1 MNHNYTLFRERPE
14 SEEKFC
20 YFCKQSIGRLSGS
33 VVQLTCQ
40 NHEVE
45 VQHWFAISLAQQAYD
60 IRFRIR
66 IKNNLFTVNY
76 WPCRNTTTTKVFI
89 QETIYFKNCD
99 PTTKKDKKY
108 FSCDV
113 DKEIVNVSCLLNITP
128 ENAAQKL
135 PIILIFS

>member
-1 MNHNYTLFRERPE
+1 MNHNYTLFSERPE

-99 PTTKKDKKY
+99 PIV
-108 FSCDV
+108 V